1 MAADEREWPPGR
13 QHASSA
19 DDRFIWQEDDTVYN
33 GIDVNSATAVGLA
46 TVPGIGPDLAARIVK
61 IRDRA
66 GGFSSLEDFATLLD
80 LPRDQVDAL
89 RGALLFSA

>member
-1 MAADEREWPPGR
+1 
-13 QHASSA
+13 
-19 DDRFIWQEDDTVYN
+19 
-33 GIDVNSATAVGLA
+33 
-46 TVPGIGPDLAARIVK
+46 VPGIGPDLAARIVK